1 MRALAAMLSL
11 VVAVLAPSAQCLA
24 QPAPLAAPSPVA
36 ARGAPSHAIFP
47 TQSLPL
53 RFDHG
58 LHLRPGAV
66 TCVRCHTSAAASER
80 VDDRL
85 VPPESTCLPCHAIDR
100 AQPARPTVVGVPV
113 TRCDGCHTGWSADAP
128 LRVARVEVPPANLR
142 FSHRAHTSRGQ
153 RCESCHGDLRAVGL
167 ATRFELPPMR
177 SCVSCH
183 RVGGTAPE
191 ACATCHL
198 TEPDGVLRTR
208 FAEGVLNPPRW
219 MRGLHHDADFW
230 FTHRVAAAESAARCA
245 DCHRDDECAACH
257 DGRVR
262 DRRTH
267 PNDYL
272 TQHPID
278 ARLNA
283 NTCTSC
289 HRQSTF
295 CVACHERAGVAQSSA
310 PAARAQT
317 RFHPSPEVWSGR
329 VLTAR
334 HHGVEARRSL
344 NTCVSCH
351 AERDCVT
358 CHATL
363 GAGGAGFSP
372 HPPGFLA
379 RCGALLRA
387 SERPCRMCHED
398 LDGVA
403 ARCR

>member
-1 MRALAAMLSL
+1 MRALAATLCHLAALALSAEVVVQPAHPPRRVEHPL
-11 VVAVLAPSAQCLA
+11 GEARAKHPVGLGEVTRRAGLGGRPSDAVTAHARPHRREFEARREPHRAQVAVAR
-24 QPAPLAAPSPVA
+24 LAALT
-36 ARGAPSHAIFP
+36 ARRVS
-47 TQSLPL
+47 
-53 RFDHG
+53 
-58 LHLRPGAV
+58 AV
-66 TCVRCHTSAAASER
+66 REAE
-80 VDDRL
+80 
-85 VPPESTCLPCHAIDR
+85 
-100 AQPARPTVVGVPV
+100 VG
-113 TRCDGCHTGWSADAP
+113 
-128 LRVARVEVPPANLR
+128 
-142 FSHRAHTSRGQ
+142 
-153 RCESCHGDLRAVGL
+153 
-167 ATRFELPPMR
+167 
-177 SCVSCH
+177 
-183 RVGGTAPE
+183 
-191 ACATCHL
+191 
-198 TEPDGVLRTR
+198 
-208 FAEGVLNPPRW
+208 
-219 MRGLHHDADFW
+219 GLHHDADFW
-230 FTHRVAAAESAARCA
+230 FTHRIAAAESAARCA
-245 DCHRDDECAACH
+245 DCHRDDACAACH

-272 TQHPID
+272 TQHPVD

-329 VLTAR
+329 VVTAR